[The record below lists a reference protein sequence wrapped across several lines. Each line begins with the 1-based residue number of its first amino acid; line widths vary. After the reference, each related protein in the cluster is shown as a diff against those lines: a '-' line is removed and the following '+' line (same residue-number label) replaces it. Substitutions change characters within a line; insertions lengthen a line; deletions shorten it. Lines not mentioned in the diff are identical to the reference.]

1 MLRTS
6 TPKKFDCVQFTREA
20 RRRIYEETKHMSH
33 EELSEY
39 YRTYPYSDPVLERL
53 AARARQKEGQPD
65 DAKKA

>member
-39 YRTYPYSDPVLERL
+39 YRAFRERDPL
-53 AARARQKEGQPD
+53 AKHLK
-65 DAKKA
+65 AKGAQQA